1 MSSGRSKLKQRDT
14 ITHLLEWP
22 KSRRLTTSDAG
33 EDVKQLEIS
42 YTIGRHAKLN
52 ILSWYDPIIVLL
64 GLYAKE
70 LKTCLYI

>member
-22 KSRRLTTSDAG
+22 KSRRLTTPDAG

-42 YTIGRHAKLN
+42 HTVGRHAK
-52 ILSWYDPIIVLL
+52 WYGHFGRSFGSFLQN
-64 GLYAKE
+64 
-70 LKTCLYI
+70 

>member
-22 KSRRLTTSDAG
+22 KSRRLTTPDAG

-42 YTIGRHAKLN
+42 HTVGRHAK
-52 ILSWYDPIIVLL
+52 WY
-64 GLYAKE
+64 GHFGR
-70 LKTCLYI
+70 